1 MQRDVFISY
10 SRRNYDAVMAI
21 KKEIDSAVG
30 TECWIDLNGIESGS
44 ERFET
49 DIIGGINAC
58 QVFLF
63 MLSGESQQ
71 SEYALLEL
79 NFAKSKGKRIV
90 LVNIDDCKMTDAFF
104 FKYSLSDTI
113 AWNNQPQHDKLLR
126 DLRRWLSKGDG
137 QPKQPA
143 PPPPAAPVI
152 KDKVFK
158 IEGLE
163 FTMKYVEGGT
173 FMMGATPEQG
183 DDAMDS
189 EKPAHQVT
197 LSDYFIGET
206 PVTQALWRA
215 VMGNNPSEFN
225 GDNNPVESVS
235 WNDCQEFVKRLSQR
249 LGYNFRLPTEAE
261 WEFAARGGRK
271 SKGYKFSGSNDVDE
285 VAWYGGNSGKMTH
298 PVKGKKAN
306 ELGLYDMS
314 GNVFEMCNDWYGAY
328 SGNSQTNPKGP
339 SSGFNRV
346 LRGGGWDDDA
356 RDCRVSF
363 RDINDPSYRFNING
377 FRLALSR

>member
-21 KKEIDSAVG
+21 KKEIDSVVG

-104 FKYSLSDTI
+104 FKYSLTDTI

-126 DLRRWLSKGDG
+126 DLQRWLGKSEE
-137 QPKQPA
+137 QPKQTA
-143 PPPPAAPVI
+143 TPPPAAPVI

-158 IEGLE
+158 IDSVD
-163 FTMKYVEGGT
+163 FKMVYVEGGT

-183 DDAMDS
+183 SNASDD
-189 EKPAHQVT
+189 EKPVHQVT

-215 VMGNNPSEFN
+215 VMGNNPSKFK
-225 GDNNPVESVS
+225 GDNNPVERVS
-235 WNDCQEFVKRLSQR
+235 WDDCQEFVKRLSQR
-249 LGYNFRLPTEAE
+249 SGYNFRLPTEAE
-261 WEFAARGGRK
+261 WEYAARSGRK
-271 SKGYKFSGSNDVDE
+271 SKGYKFSGSNDRDE
-285 VAWYGGNSGKMTH
+285 VAWFSGNSGTMTH

-306 ELGLYDMS
+306 ELGMYDMS
-314 GNVFEMCNDWYGAY
+314 GNVWEWCNDWYGDY

-339 SSGFNRV
+339 SSGSYRV
-346 LRGGGWDDDA
+346 LRGGSWNNYA
-356 RDCRVSF
+356 RDCRVS
-363 RDINDPSYRFNING
+363 RRSGNYPSARGNYSG